1 MSTSAPRPAVHAFR
15 IALRIAFTAGLVWL
29 VYYLRANRFVRAYPL
44 AMVAIALFLFA
55 HSLSTTPLAEQIAR
69 RMGEALDDDGVRYC
83 RLATWA
89 WVVFLSLH
97 LLLTAATLFL
107 SRQTW
112 AWYNGCVS
120 YLLFGLMFA
129 GEYGVRILYRRH
141 HGRNG

>member
-1 MSTSAPRPAVHAFR
+1 MHTRASRPAVHAFR
-15 IALRIAFTAGLVWL
+15 IALRIAFAAGLVWL
-29 VYYLRANRFVRAYPL
+29 MYYLRANRYVRAYPL

-55 HSLSTTPLAEQIAR
+55 RSLWTTPLAEQIAR
-69 RMGEALDDDGVRYC
+69 RMGEALDADGVRYC

-97 LLLTAATLFL
+97 FLLTAATLFL
-107 SRQTW
+107 SRETW

-120 YLLFGLMFA
+120 YLLLGLMFV
-129 GEYGVRILYRRH
+129 GEYGARVLYRRH

>member
-1 MSTSAPRPAVHAFR
+1 MNTRVPRPAVRALR

-29 VYYLRANRFVRAYPL
+29 VYYLRANKLVRAYPL

-55 HSLSTTPLAEQIAR
+55 RSLLTTPLAEQIAR
-69 RMGEALDDDGVRYC
+69 RMGEALDEDGVRYC

-97 LLLTAATLFL
+97 FLVTAATLFL
-107 SRQTW
+107 SREAW
-112 AWYNGCVS
+112 AWYNGCIS

-129 GEYGVRILYRRH
+129 GEYAARVLYRRQ